1 MLINAFDL
9 ETSSGNRSIE
19 LRLGQFSELGIDVD
33 LLGLETQADPRG
45 VPVTGSR
52 LDHIQ
57 QSYGLHLDKINRAI
71 DLNGSLVNSWVS
83 TDLDASPQGQK
94 QSTAKGNFKRIAV
107 IGGSEIESKDGL
119 TPWTPFNRLFSL
131 LAILPIQGIHVNV
144 VAVPLLGR
152 DSEVVEEMI
161 HYPDLLKCCK
171 DAFRHLPDLHRLII
185 FDESAEYLQQL
196 GHTIDEAIHRQD
208 PHSRVVNL
216 PQDLHGLDELRQLL
230 RAMQIDSTFSKYRI
244 DSDLAE
250 LIKILESDEISPI
263 SLGMLSRR
271 LLERL
276 ILGSV
281 QEATAGQA
289 TVDDGPIE
297 DTMNLNTGISAIRQ
311 TGADMWLV
319 GNMHMVRIFGN
330 WQCHPRNSGRVCTVE
345 QHDIFMVLGAL
356 RRTLAEYPW
365 ITTSSQAL
373 SPNSLKK
380 SNKHH

>member
-19 LRLGQFSELGIDVD
+19 LRVGEFSDLGIDVD
-33 LLGLETQADPRG
+33 LLGVETQANPRG
-45 VPVTGSR
+45 VPVKGSQ

-57 QSYGLHLDKINRAI
+57 QSYGLHLDQINRAI

-83 TDLDASPQGQK
+83 ADLSAAPEIQN
-94 QSTAKGNFKRIAV
+94 QSTGTSHFKRLAV

-119 TPWTPFNRLFSL
+119 TPWTPLNRLFSL
-131 LAILPIQGIHVNV
+131 LAILPIQGIPVNV
-144 VAVPLLGR
+144 VAIPLLGR
-152 DSEVVEEMI
+152 DSEEIEKMI

-185 FDESAEYLQQL
+185 FDQNDDYLRQL
-196 GHTIDEAIHRQD
+196 GHTIDEAIHRRD
-208 PHSRVVNL
+208 PHSMVVDL
-216 PQDLHGLDELRQLL
+216 PPDLHGLDELRQLL
-230 RAMQIDSTFSKYRI
+230 LGMQADSTFSKYRI
-244 DSDLAE
+244 DSDLSE
-250 LIKILESDEISPI
+250 LIKVLDADEISPI

-276 ILGSV
+276 VLASV
-281 QEATAGQA
+281 QEATGRQPEEEGA
-289 TVDDGPIE
+289 IE
-297 DTMNLNTGISAIRQ
+297 DIMNLNTGIAAIRQ

-345 QHDIFMVLGAL
+345 QQDIVLALGAL

-365 ITTSSQAL
+365 ITTSSQAI
-373 SPNSLKK
+373 SEKSLKV

>member
-19 LRLGQFSELGIDVD
+19 LRVGEFKDLGIDVD
-33 LLGLETQADPRG
+33 LLGVETQANPRG
-45 VPVTGSR
+45 VPVAGSQ
-52 LDHIQ
+52 LDHVQ
-57 QSYGLHLDKINRAI
+57 QSYGLHLDQINRAI

-83 TDLDASPQGQK
+83 TDLSATPEIQNQLTRTSH
-94 QSTAKGNFKRIAV
+94 FKRLAV

-144 VAVPLLGR
+144 VAIPLLGR
-152 DSEVVEEMI
+152 DSEEIEKMI

-185 FDESAEYLQQL
+185 FDQSDDYLRQL
-196 GHTIDEAIHRQD
+196 GHTIDEAIHRRD
-208 PHSRVVNL
+208 PHSMVVDL
-216 PQDLHGLDELRQLL
+216 PSDLHGLDELRQLL
-230 RAMQIDSTFSKYRI
+230 RGMQADSTFSKYRI
-244 DSDLAE
+244 DSDLSE
-250 LIKILESDEISPI
+250 LIKILDADEISPI

-276 ILGSV
+276 VLASV
-281 QEATAGQA
+281 QEASGGQA
-289 TVDDGPIE
+289 LSDGAIE
-297 DTMNLNTGISAIRQ
+297 DTMNLNTGIAAIRQ

-345 QHDIFMVLGAL
+345 QQDIALALGAL

-373 SPNSLKK
+373 SPKSLKA
-380 SNKHH
+380 SNKRH